1 MTTLSPQEDLTLSFE
16 TSDAWHALEA
26 ELDMWRQE
34 NRPATL
40 WWRDDDARTPSARLD
55 QLIDLSAATKTPLVL
70 ATIPE
75 GIDTSLAGL
84 MQNKNS
90 VSIVQHGWSHSNHAP
105 STEKKCELGDHRA
118 LEYIQRDLIRGL
130 DVLSHLFGDSFVP
143 VLVPPWN
150 RISAQVAENLQQ
162 FGYSG
167 LSIFGDR
174 QIVQPAPGF
183 CQANTHV
190 DLINWRGDR
199 GFTGTNITLDRITSH
214 LQQRR
219 NGQIP
224 RGQITGILTHHLMH
238 EADLWRFL
246 ESLFKLTANHSAAQ
260 WLTARQVFKVEVD
273 L

>member
-90 VSIVQHGWSHSNHAP
+90 VSSVQHGWSHSNHAP
-105 STEKKCELGDHRA
+105 SSEKKCELGDHR
-118 LEYIQRDLIRGL
+118 E
-130 DVLSHLFGDSFVP
+130 
-143 VLVPPWN
+143 
-150 RISAQVAENLQQ
+150 
-162 FGYSG
+162 
-167 LSIFGDR
+167 
-174 QIVQPAPGF
+174 
-183 CQANTHV
+183 
-190 DLINWRGDR
+190 
-199 GFTGTNITLDRITSH
+199 
-214 LQQRR
+214 
-219 NGQIP
+219 
-224 RGQITGILTHHLMH
+224 
-238 EADLWRFL
+238 
-246 ESLFKLTANHSAAQ
+246 
-260 WLTARQVFKVEVD
+260 
-273 L
+273 